1 MDPKEERAELFA
13 IYAGLDAEIA
23 AIGPRCEASGRCCR
37 FAEYGHT
44 LFLSALEAEALFEP
58 GIPPGARL
66 SAETCPYQV
75 GGLCT
80 ARERR
85 PLGCRSY
92 FCDPTFAEAMPAISE
107 RWTQRLKELH
117 ERSGRAWDY
126 RPLHRHF
133 PPGNDTCE
141 IAAGTLRIAGST

>member
-1 MDPKEERAELFA
+1 VTSAEERSALFE
-13 IYAGLDAEIA
+13 IYSGLDAEIA

-44 LFLSALEAEALFEP
+44 LFLSALEAEVLFEP

-66 SAETCPYQV
+66 SEASCPYQV
-75 GGLCT
+75 GGLCG

-92 FCDPTFAEAMPAISE
+92 FCDPAFAGAMPEISE
-107 RWTQRLKELH
+107 RWTQALKALH
-117 ERSGRAWDY
+117 EGSGRRWDY

-133 PPGNDTCE
+133 PVPLDTC
-141 IAAGTLRIAGST
+141 ANVAGRLPIVSCT